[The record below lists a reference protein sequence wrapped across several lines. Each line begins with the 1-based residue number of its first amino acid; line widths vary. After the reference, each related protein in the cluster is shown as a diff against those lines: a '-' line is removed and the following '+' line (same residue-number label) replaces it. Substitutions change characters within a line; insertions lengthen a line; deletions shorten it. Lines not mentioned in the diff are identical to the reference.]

1 MNKIIDYFTESSRVI
16 EGLKDQEENISLV
29 VDSCVTSLKNG
40 KKIIFCGNGGSA
52 AEAQHFAAES

>member
-40 KKIIFCGNGGSA
+40 KKNNILWKWGLCC
-52 AEAQHFAAES
+52 